1 MTILTFLVFDSD
13 NSILL
18 FQGGSI
24 GSTMKVFRPNFLLI
38 LVLYIVT
45 ILSTILF
52 RKRLNVLSMSFLIFF
67 SLWFLSG
74 RTIGVQWTGELTTG
88 WFYLS
93 TSKIILSKNSDCA
106 ENVIECITVEDSYM
120 FRLKIISETEEKD
133 IFVGPVIR
141 TDLKNYFN
149 QKDPKDI

>member
-24 GSTMKVFRPNFLLI
+24 GSTMKVFGPNFLLI

-45 ILSTILF
+45 LLSTILF
-52 RKRLNVLSMSFLIFF
+52 RKRLIVLLVSFLIFF

-74 RTIGVQWTGELTTG
+74 RTVGVQWTGELITG
-88 WFYLS
+88 WFYIS
-93 TSKIILSKNSDCA
+93 TDKIVLSKNSDCE
-106 ENVIECITVEDSYM
+106 ENIIECTTVKDSYI
-120 FRLKIISETEEKD
+120 FQLKFISGIEEEN

-141 TDLKNYFN
+141 SDLKNYFN
-149 QKDPKDI
+149 QKE